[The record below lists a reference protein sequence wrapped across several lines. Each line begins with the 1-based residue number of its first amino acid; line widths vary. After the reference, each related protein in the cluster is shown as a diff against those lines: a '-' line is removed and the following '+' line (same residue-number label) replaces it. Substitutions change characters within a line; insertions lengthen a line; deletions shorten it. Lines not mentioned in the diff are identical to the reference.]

1 MKHKTTFF
9 ILITLLITV
18 ACEKPEARRP
28 KQHGT
33 TNFYKEVLEENKKL
47 NALEKERLE
56 KWIFQDTITEYKT
69 SPHGFWYTYVTKDTL
84 GLSNSP
90 KTEDVVLLSYSISDI
105 NNRLI
110 YERREIS
117 YKVDKEDFIPA
128 LQEGVKLMKKGETIT
143 FVIPSYRAFG
153 VTGDGNKIAVNQPI
167 QSTVTLIDIKSKKD
181 NEIN

>member
-1 MKHKTTFF
+1 MKHKTILF
-9 ILITLLITV
+9 ILITLVVVV

-33 TNFYKEVLEENKKL
+33 TNFYNEVLKENKKL
-47 NALEKERLE
+47 LA
-56 KWIFQDTITEYKT
+56 

-84 GLSNSP
+84 GLSSP
-90 KTEDVVLLSYSISDI
+90 EPEDVVLLSYSISDMS
-105 NNRLI
+105 NGLI
-110 YERREIS
+110 YERREKT